1 MNRRYIKEMNEQM
14 KVERFKTVMLKD
26 GRKGAVVDIY
36 DDPPGSEIDFSINET
51 FDNMTEGVSP
61 DMIAYVIK

>member
-1 MNRRYIKEMNEQM
+1 M
-14 KVERFKTVMLKD
+14 KVERFETVMLKD

-36 DDPPGSEIDFSINET
+36 DDPPGYEIDFSINET